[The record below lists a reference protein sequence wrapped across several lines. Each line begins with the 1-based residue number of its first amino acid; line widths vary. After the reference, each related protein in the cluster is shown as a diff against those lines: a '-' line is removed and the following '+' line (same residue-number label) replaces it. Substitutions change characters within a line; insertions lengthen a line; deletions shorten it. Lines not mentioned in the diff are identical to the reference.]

1 MNYAVLR
8 CSNGHFKI
16 ESEHPEEEKKDNKS
30 AARVAFFQ
38 LCAAFENAPDV
49 VTGMVM
55 LIDEQLDCVDNLKQ
69 FFSHPA
75 PEAEEG

>member
-1 MNYAVLR
+1 MNYAVLK
-8 CSNGHFKI
+8 CSNGTFAI
-16 ESEHPEEEKKDNKS
+16 ASEHGTDKS
-30 AARVAFFQ
+30 AARVAFFN

-49 VTGMVM
+49 ITGMVM
-55 LIDEQLDCVDNLKQ
+55 LIDENLDCVDNLKQ